1 MNKRL
6 LEQKIITL
14 RAKKKILNLEKS
26 INKGSFKDIDFI
38 NIARWGRDVSNQITD
53 IVDDKN
59 SIVTGEDWV
68 NNLSD
73 LPTASKHTDK
83 IIYVLNF
90 GKGGSPWIS
99 NGTIWVPASGRI
111 VVERFHEPFT
121 LTTNVTT
128 LQIMRQALFPFHSNV
143 GGNVIRVG
151 DIVRLSLDLRKIG
164 VVNTFTRY
172 VKVGVTG
179 TVSDGQPDLFGA
191 TAASFACSV
200 ERHYYVRLAGNII
213 QKIGVFGSVSIQGI
227 TNGAVGGNITIGSG
241 GIDSNNIY
249 FSSVGNMDGST
260 DTLKQRT
267 FMAEL
272 FVSGVSS

>member
-1 MNKRL
+1 MFNKRAVKQSQL
-6 LEQKIITL
+6 IL
-14 RAKKKILNLEKS
+14 RARKEVLRLEKS
-26 INKGSFKDIDFI
+26 INKGPFKDIKESNLALWNRTSGIVDSLL
-38 NIARWGRDVSNQITD
+38 DTSNQL
-53 IVDDKN
+53 
-59 SIVTGEDWV
+59 VTGESWV
-68 NNLSD
+68 NNISD
-73 LPTASKHTDK
+73 LPNAAKHKNK

-151 DIVRLSLDLRKIG
+151 DIVRLSLDLRKTG
-164 VVNTFTRY
+164 VVNTYTRY

-200 ERHYYVRLAGNII
+200 ERHYYVRLAGNVI
-213 QKIGVFGSVSIQGI
+213 QKIGMFGSVSIQG
-227 TNGAVGGNITIGSG
+227 TTSGSVGGNITIGSG